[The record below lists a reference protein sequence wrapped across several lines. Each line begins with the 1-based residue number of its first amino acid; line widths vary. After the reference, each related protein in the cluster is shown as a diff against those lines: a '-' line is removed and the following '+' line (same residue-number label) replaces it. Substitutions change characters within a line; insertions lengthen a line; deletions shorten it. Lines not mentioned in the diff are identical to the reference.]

1 MSDTTDTTGT
11 AAADGTAG
19 TTDAAPALGVRK
31 AAAAPS
37 GARRDRSPTA
47 SPAPPRSWRD
57 HPLHRVTPW
66 LFLAVPLA
74 LLITFTYVPVGNMV
88 FYSFTDWDGV
98 SPDRNFVGTGNY
110 TELFT
115 RPELFRVFFVSFY
128 YLAASV
134 VQIVL
139 ALYFATVL
147 SFNVRFRNLFK
158 GILFFPYL
166 VNGVA
171 IGFVFLYFFQ
181 DGGTLDSLLSWFG
194 AGTDRAWLGTP
205 ESANTSLAGV
215 SVWRFMGLNFVLF
228 LGAIQSIPG
237 ELYEAAQ
244 LDGASRW
251 QQFRYVIAPGIR
263 PVLSLSVILAVSG
276 SLSVFEIPYIMTGG
290 ATGTET
296 FVIQTVKLAFQ
307 FNKTGLASA
316 AAVVLLLIILLVT
329 WIQRRIVPDER
340 VDLV

>member
-1 MSDTTDTTGT
+1 MTRT
-11 AAADGTAG
+11 A
-19 TTDAAPALGVRK
+19 
-31 AAAAPS
+31 S
-37 GARRDRSPTA
+37 TA
-47 SPAPPRSWRD
+47 SPPAPATEPGRTGEQASRRAPDGRSWRNR
-57 HPLHRVTPW
+57 PMRRVTPW
-66 LFLAVPLA
+66 LFLIAPIA
-74 LLITFTYVPVGNMV
+74 LLVTFTYVPVGNMIY
-88 FYSFTDWDGV
+88 YSFTDWDGV
-98 SPDRNFVGTGNY
+98 SPDRNFVGTENY

-115 RPELFRVFFVSFY
+115 RPELFRVFAVSLY

-134 VQIVL
+134 VQIAI

-147 SFNVRFRNLFK
+147 SFDLRFRNLFK

-166 VNGVA
+166 INGVA

-181 DGGTLDSLLSWFG
+181 DGGTLDSVLSWFG
-194 AGTDRAWLGTP
+194 AGSDHAWLGSP

-215 SVWRFMGLNFVLF
+215 SVWRFTGLNFVLF

-251 QQFRYVIAPGIR
+251 QQFRHIIAPSIR
-263 PVLSLSVILAVSG
+263 PVLSLSAILAISG

-290 ATGTET
+290 ATGTST
-296 FVIQTVKLAFQ
+296 FVIQTVKFAFQ

-316 AAVVLLLIILLVT
+316 CAVVLLVIILLIT
-329 WIQRRIVPDER
+329 WIQRRLVPDEK

>member
-1 MSDTTDTTGT
+1 MTETTHT
-11 AAADGTAG
+11 
-19 TTDAAPALGVRK
+19 APAKVPRK
-31 AAAAPS
+31 AAPP
-37 GARRDRSPTA
+37 RT
-47 SPAPPRSWRD
+47 PAPDGGHRD
-57 HPLHRVTPW
+57 GSLLRRLTPW

-74 LLITFTYVPVGNMV
+74 LLITFTYVPVGNMIY
-88 FYSFTDWDGV
+88 YSFTDWDGV
-98 SPDRNFVGTGNY
+98 SPDRHFTGVDNY
-110 TELFT
+110 EQIFT

-134 VQIVL
+134 VQIAI

-147 SFNVRFRNLFK
+147 SFDLRFRNLFK

-166 VNGVA
+166 INGVA

-181 DGGTLDSLLSWFG
+181 DGGTLDSVLSFFG
-194 AGTDRAWLGTP
+194 AGSGHAWLGDP
-205 ESANTSLAGV
+205 ASANTSLAGV
-215 SVWRFMGLNFVLF
+215 SVWRFTGLNFVLF

-244 LDGASRW
+244 LDGATRW
-251 QQFRYVIAPGIR
+251 QQFRHIIAPSIR
-263 PVLSLSVILAVSG
+263 PVVSLSFILAIAG

-290 ATGTET
+290 ATGTTT

-316 AAVVLLLIILLVT
+316 AAVVLLLIILLIT
-329 WIQRRIVPDER
+329 WIQRRLVPDEK

>member
-1 MSDTTDTTGT
+1 MT
-11 AAADGTAG
+11 
-19 TTDAAPALGVRK
+19 
-31 AAAAPS
+31 
-37 GARRDRSPTA
+37 RRL
-47 SPAPPRSWRD
+47 WRE
-57 HPLHRVTPW
+57 LTPW
-66 LFLAVPLA
+66 LFLLVPLT
-74 LLITFTYVPVGNMV
+74 LLVVFTYAPVVNMIV
-88 FYSFTDWDGV
+88 YSFTDWDGV
-98 SPDRNFVGTGNY
+98 SPDLAFTGIGNY
-110 TELFT
+110 VELFT
-115 RPELFRVFFVSFY
+115 RPELFQVFFVSGY

-134 VQIVL
+134 VQIAA

-147 SFNVRFRNLFK
+147 SFRTRFRNFFK
-158 GILFFPYL
+158 GVLFFPYL
-166 VNGVA
+166 INGVA

-181 DGGTLDSLLSWFG
+181 DGGTLDSVLRLFG
-194 AGTDRAWLGTP
+194 IAGDHAWLSSAT
-205 ESANTSLAGV
+205 SANVSLAGV

-237 ELYEAAQ
+237 ELYEASE
-244 LDGASRW
+244 LDGANRW
-251 QQFRYVIAPGIR
+251 QQFRHIIAPGIR

-316 AAVVLLLIILLVT
+316 AAVVLLLIILAVT
-329 WIQRRIVPDER
+329 WVQRRLVPDDK